1 MNLNEAKG
9 DSKMNH
15 NEEKKFC
22 DYKSLIVVQKHMENV

>member
-9 DSKMNH
+9 DSKMNY

-22 DYKSLIVVQKHMENV
+22 EYKSLIVV